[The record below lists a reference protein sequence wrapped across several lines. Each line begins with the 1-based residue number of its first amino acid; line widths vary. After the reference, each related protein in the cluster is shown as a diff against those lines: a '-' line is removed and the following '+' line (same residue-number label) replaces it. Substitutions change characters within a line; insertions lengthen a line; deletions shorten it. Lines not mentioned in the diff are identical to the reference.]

1 MLFFKYRE
9 YGKGI
14 QKKKIIEIFVT
25 KIGVTLWLL
34 YGLYYIWIIFYMYYI
49 KIINVQAKTT
59 CFIQEQKGEIIKVE
73 NILYDIIC
81 IYLL

>member
-1 MLFFKYRE
+1 
-9 YGKGI
+9 
-14 QKKKIIEIFVT
+14 
-25 KIGVTLWLL
+25 
-34 YGLYYIWIIFYMYYI
+34 MYYI

-81 IYLL
+81 IYLLWVHSVGLI